1 MAISSRYDPGSEKG
15 LTYRQYKKGVKR
27 LGGKEVASRAQ
38 YKRIQKRLRRQ
49 KGGKEFTTARTRD
62 VSRQLR
68 RAGLTE
74 KEIAK
79 LRGK

>member
-1 MAISSRYDPGSEKG
+1 MAISSRYNPGSEKG
-15 LTYRQYKKGVKR
+15 LTYRQYRKGVKR

-38 YKRIQKRLRRQ
+38 YKRIQKKLRKKR
-49 KGGKEFTTARTRD
+49 GGGFTTART
-62 VSRQLR
+62 SAIEKQLR
-68 RAGLTE
+68 KAGLTE